1 MVPKVVERKNGPM
14 SVVILGVDLGKKAC
28 GIAEVNAGGMIVT
41 RRRTLIDH
49 VPTLPPSVTIP
60 A

>member
-1 MVPKVVERKNGPM
+1 M

-49 VPTLPPSVTIP
+49 VPTLPPRVTIP